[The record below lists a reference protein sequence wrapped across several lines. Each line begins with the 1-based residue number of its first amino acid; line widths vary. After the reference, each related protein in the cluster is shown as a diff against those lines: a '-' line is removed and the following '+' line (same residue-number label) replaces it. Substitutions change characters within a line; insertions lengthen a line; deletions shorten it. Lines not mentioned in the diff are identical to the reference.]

1 MKKLKDLNIK
11 QVKKRDPTVKPEQV
25 QKINSCSIH
34 TGKLIDLNKKQVR
47 RMGKSRE
54 IACN

>member
-34 TGKLIDLNKKQVR
+34 TGKLIDLNKKTSEKDGQ
-47 RMGKSRE
+47 E
-54 IACN
+54 